1 MARLDGWPLNDRTR
15 RIGRLVPQVFGED
28 FPVVIEVVAAS
39 CPGGAG
45 PNEDFHLVGDGWA
58 VVLDGITRY
67 PDDGCAHDVPWYV
80 RRLGEGIAARIGG
93 ADLRWALARAIEA
106 VNSLH
111 ADSCDL
117 ASAVTP
123 GATVAVV
130 RRVGD
135 RVEWLV
141 LGDCAIAVRD
151 RDGGLVVESD
161 GRLAALPG
169 VAAVDVA
176 GVRRWPVEYVA
187 QVRNRAGGYW
197 VAASDPGAAEEAF
210 TGSWPV
216 GRIGEVLLCTDG
228 LTRLVE
234 RYGYEWPELFEA
246 EVGDLIGLVRELEAA
261 DPRFGPLS
269 KRHDDATGVLLRRL

>member
-1 MARLDGWPLNDRTR
+1 MAAQRQNPAYRSTHPAG
-15 RIGRLVPQVFGED
+15 FSED
-28 FPVVIEVVAAS
+28 SPVVIEVVAAS
-39 CPGGAG
+39 CPGGAA

-58 VVLDGITRY
+58 LVLDGITRY
-67 PDDGCAHDVPWYV
+67 PDDGCVHDVPWYV
-80 RRLGEGIAARIGG
+80 RLLGEAMAARIGA

-117 ASAVTP
+117 ASSVTP

-130 RRVGD
+130 RRVED
-135 RVEWLV
+135 RIEWLV
-141 LGDCAIAVRD
+141 LGDCAIAARD
-151 RDGGLVVESD
+151 RDGGVVVESD

-187 QVRNRAGGYW
+187 EVRNREGGYW
-197 VAASDPGAAEEAF
+197 VAASDPGAAEEAL

-216 GRIGEVLLCTDG
+216 ERIGEVLLCTDG

-234 RYGYEWPELFEA
+234 RYGYEWPALFEA
-246 EVGDLIGLVRELEAA
+246 DVDGLIDLVRELEAA
-261 DPRFGPLS
+261 DLRFGPLS
-269 KRHDDATGVLLRRL
+269 KRHDDATGVLLRWR